1 MRQFNLIQ
9 VHHVLVHI
17 VCLYMYIHYISVIII
32 VLCFVSENHYTICVG
47 GCVCVLVSILSSYH

>member
-17 VCLYMYIHYISVIII
+17 CVFVHVHTYISVIII
-32 VLCFVSENHYTICVG
+32 VLCFVSENHYTICVS
-47 GCVCVLVSILSSYH
+47 GCVCVSLSLK